1 MRIVSLKFYSGL
13 PLGSR
18 GRGLILS
25 LYWSLEVAPKLVLQP
40 QRPTGRSEFETC
52 NTSMSRTSI
61 DAYSQLEVLFQ
72 RVLKFSVAC
81 LPDVSYSCVFLM

>member
-1 MRIVSLKFYSGL
+1 MPTFTKPAFRDASELKVAFANLIEMLISITGL
-13 PLGSR
+13 SLGSR

-25 LYWSLEVAPKLVLQP
+25 LYWSLEVVPKSVLQP

-61 DAYSQLEVLFQ
+61 DAY
-72 RVLKFSVAC
+72 
-81 LPDVSYSCVFLM
+81 